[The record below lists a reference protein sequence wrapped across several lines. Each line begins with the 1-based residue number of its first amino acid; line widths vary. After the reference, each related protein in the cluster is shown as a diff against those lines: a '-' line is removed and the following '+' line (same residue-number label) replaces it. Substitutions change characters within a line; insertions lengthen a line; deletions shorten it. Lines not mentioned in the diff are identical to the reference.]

1 MFISSRWAGGRG
13 GGGIQTF
20 PLLGPVSQKSHQ
32 RFGPENL
39 FCVRHVRIHHQSFN
53 NFENDTIKLSVNKA
67 KLASLWARNCATIQ
81 QVLILKFSFG
91 SEMFPGLSRNGP
103 RTCHSQHCCLIS
115 LYFSRFPLFRSPS
128 SRSFFS
134 LLPYPSLPLPMNATW
149 VCPIFLTDKTSLL

>member
-1 MFISSRWAGGRG
+1 MIQFYYIESDISTRCLYPQGGLRG

-67 KLASLWARNCATIQ
+67 KLASL
-81 QVLILKFSFG
+81 
-91 SEMFPGLSRNGP
+91 
-103 RTCHSQHCCLIS
+103 
-115 LYFSRFPLFRSPS
+115 
-128 SRSFFS
+128 
-134 LLPYPSLPLPMNATW
+134 
-149 VCPIFLTDKTSLL
+149 